1 MYREN
6 YVYHGQDEAFD
17 QSKDGV
23 AFQKDIEQVYDEIDY
38 KLKQPDFLGK
48 TVRVSE
54 KQFPK
59 VFQMVRDISVSADI
73 DCPTVYVYEDYYYG
87 AESYGVS
94 NFWIELSAK
103 TIQDFTEG
111 ELKFVLAREIYKIS
125 DGVTKLRTMMEERF
139 KMIRETAPV
148 ARNQLEQTSK
158 LKFYHWYRMANYSA
172 DNYGYLICGSVK
184 SAVNAIL
191 KMVLNSV
198 LLAEQVDVK
207 EFIGQASEINR
218 LDDIVSNYTK
228 ADEASP
234 YAPHRIQNLLAY
246 VVSERGMNTINLI
259 KKGEN

>member
-6 YVYHGQDEAFD
+6 YVHHGQDEAYKPY
-17 QSKDGV
+17 KDDV
-23 AFQKDIEQVYDEIDY
+23 AFQKTIEQVYDEIDY

-59 VFQMVRDISVSADI
+59 VYRMIHNMADYEGVE
-73 DCPTVYVYEDYYYG
+73 CPTVYVYEDYYYG

-103 TIQDFTEG
+103 TIQDFTEE
-111 ELKFVLAREIYKIS
+111 ELKFVLARELYKIS
-125 DGVTKLRTMMEERF
+125 DGVTKLRTIMEERF
-139 KMIRETAPV
+139 KLIQMLAPDQIEK
-148 ARNQLEQTSK
+148 ASK
-158 LKFYHWYRMANYSA
+158 LSFYHWYRLANYSA
-172 DNYGYLICGSVK
+172 DNYGYLMCGSVK

-198 LLAEQVDVK
+198 LLAEQVDAR
-207 EFIGQASEINR
+207 EFIRQASEINS
-218 LDDIVSNYTK
+218 LDDTVSNYTK
-228 ADEASP
+228 ADEAAP

-246 VVSERGMNTINLI
+246 AVSERGMEAKTFI
-259 KKGEN
+259 KNKGK

>member
-6 YVYHGQDEAFD
+6 YVHHGQDEAYEPYKND
-17 QSKDGV
+17 V
-23 AFQKDIEQVYDEIDY
+23 AFQKAIEQVYDEIDY

-54 KQFPK
+54 KQFPR
-59 VFQMVRDISVSADI
+59 VFQMVRDMAASADI

-87 AESYGVS
+87 AESYGVR

-103 TIQDFTEG
+103 TIQDFTEE
-111 ELKFVLAREIYKIS
+111 ELKFVLARELYKIS
-125 DGVTKLRTMMEERF
+125 DGVTKLRTVMEERF
-139 KMIRETAPV
+139 KLIQMLAPD
-148 ARNQLEQTSK
+148 QLEKASK
-158 LKFYHWYRMANYSA
+158 LSFYHWYRLANYSA
-172 DNYGYLICGSVK
+172 DNYGYLMCGSIK

-198 LLAEQVDVK
+198 LLAEQVDAK

-218 LDDIVSNYTK
+218 LDDTVSNYTK
-228 ADEASP
+228 ADESVP

-246 VVSERGMNTINLI
+246 AVSERGMKMKEIR
-259 KKGEN
+259 KAGH

>member
-6 YVYHGQDEAFD
+6 YVYHRQDEAYEPY
-17 QSKDGV
+17 KDDV
-23 AFQKDIEQVYDEIDY
+23 AFQKAIEQVYDEIDY

-48 TVRVSE
+48 TVRASE
-54 KQFPK
+54 KQFPR
-59 VFQMVRDISVSADI
+59 VFQMVRDMAASVDI

-87 AESYGVS
+87 AESYGVR

-103 TIQDFTEG
+103 TIQDFTEE
-111 ELKFVLAREIYKIS
+111 ELKFVLARELYKIS
-125 DGVTKLRTMMEERF
+125 DGVTRLRTVMEERF
-139 KMIRETAPV
+139 KLIQMLAPDQFEK
-148 ARNQLEQTSK
+148 ASK
-158 LKFYHWYRMANYSA
+158 LSFYHWYRLANYSA
-172 DNYGYLICGSVK
+172 DNYGYLMCGSVK

-218 LDDIVSNYTK
+218 LDDTVSNYTK
-228 ADEASP
+228 ADEVSP

-246 VVSERGMNTINLI
+246 AVSERGMKMREIRKAGN
-259 KKGEN
+259 